1 MSRFFRCLLTA
12 LLVFTAAS
20 AFCLLLYHYDNKY
33 TQSAPQAIAGT
44 LFVSEDDLAAY
55 PVRSLWNGW
64 NFYPDVLLSPKTCEN
79 RDKSTVRSVQIGAY
93 SNFAFGSTE
102 RTPHGCGT
110 YMLTLLLPETPR
122 RYLIELPEIFSA
134 YRFYIDDELVLSA
147 GETNAEQYRSR
158 LQNRAASFKGSG
170 TVRLLLAVRDE
181 SWIYSGMTY
190 PPAFGTALGV
200 NTQRA
205 VRVCISAAMLTLMLL
220 FASFALWLCLGSMR
234 CPPNS
239 RLFLLLSLSAAV
251 LLSGPVVHAL
261 KALPVQPWYTI
272 ELVSGYLTTLLIVLL
287 HGRICA
293 LPNAVRKAAV
303 LVCAG
308 ICGAALLCGVCAAH
322 LSEWSIR
329 AFSDL
334 TVLFRLAVTVYLLG
348 SALYAARRR
357 EWHAGAL
364 FCADIFYGTLFLWD
378 CLLPAYEPILGKWFY
393 EWGCLL
399 LVCVLGAVFWQDIA
413 QGYRRSLT
421 FTEEQRQMAR
431 QLAMQKAHFAQISEK
446 IEESRRQRHDFRQH
460 LRTIAG
466 MAGDPEAQL
475 TYISRITALS
485 EATRPESYCHDPAV
499 DAMLYYY
506 VSSARRTGIR
516 VSVRAELSED
526 TAAFSVQFCTILGNL
541 LENALEAC
549 WRLPES
555 TEKSICL
562 HMKQQFRRLYV
573 VLENSYDG
581 EVNRRGSAFLS
592 RKHTGSGIGTASVRE
607 LTHRL
612 GGTVEF
618 EPRES
623 IFRVVLILPERA
635 DEEE

>member
-1 MSRFFRCLLTA
+1 M
-12 LLVFTAAS
+12 
-20 AFCLLLYHYDNKY
+20 
-33 TQSAPQAIAGT
+33 
-44 LFVSEDDLAAY
+44 
-55 PVRSLWNGW
+55 
-64 NFYPDVLLSPKTCEN
+64 
-79 RDKSTVRSVQIGAY
+79 
-93 SNFAFGSTE
+93 
-102 RTPHGCGT
+102 
-110 YMLTLLLPETPR
+110 
-122 RYLIELPEIFSA
+122 
-134 YRFYIDDELVLSA
+134 
-147 GETNAEQYRSR
+147 
-158 LQNRAASFKGSG
+158 
-170 TVRLLLAVRDE
+170 
-181 SWIYSGMTY
+181 
-190 PPAFGTALGV
+190 
-200 NTQRA
+200 
-205 VRVCISAAMLTLMLL
+205 
-220 FASFALWLCLGSMR
+220 
-234 CPPNS
+234 
-239 RLFLLLSLSAAV
+239 
-251 LLSGPVVHAL
+251 
-261 KALPVQPWYTI
+261 
-272 ELVSGYLTTLLIVLL
+272 
-287 HGRICA
+287 
-293 LPNAVRKAAV
+293 
-303 LVCAG
+303 
-308 ICGAALLCGVCAAH
+308 
-322 LSEWSIR
+322 
-329 AFSDL
+329 
-334 TVLFRLAVTVYLLG
+334 
-348 SALYAARRR
+348 
-357 EWHAGAL
+357 
-364 FCADIFYGTLFLWD
+364 WD

-466 MAGDPEAQL
+466 MAGDSEAQL
-475 TYISRITALS
+475 AYISRITALS

-592 RKHTGSGIGTASVRE
+592 RKHAGSGIGTASVRE
-607 LTHRL
+607 LTRRL

-618 EPRES
+618 EPQES

>member
-1 MSRFFRCLLTA
+1 MSRFFRRLLTA

-158 LQNRAASFKGSG
+158 LQNRAVSFKGSG

-308 ICGAALLCGVCAAH
+308 ICGAALLCGACAAH
-322 LSEWSIR
+322 LSEWGIR

-399 LVCVLGAVFWQDIA
+399 LVCVLGAVFW
-413 QGYRRSLT
+413 
-421 FTEEQRQMAR
+421 
-431 QLAMQKAHFAQISEK
+431 
-446 IEESRRQRHDFRQH
+446 
-460 LRTIAG
+460 
-466 MAGDPEAQL
+466 
-475 TYISRITALS
+475 
-485 EATRPESYCHDPAV
+485 
-499 DAMLYYY
+499 
-506 VSSARRTGIR
+506 
-516 VSVRAELSED
+516 
-526 TAAFSVQFCTILGNL
+526 
-541 LENALEAC
+541 
-549 WRLPES
+549 
-555 TEKSICL
+555 
-562 HMKQQFRRLYV
+562 
-573 VLENSYDG
+573 
-581 EVNRRGSAFLS
+581 
-592 RKHTGSGIGTASVRE
+592 
-607 LTHRL
+607 
-612 GGTVEF
+612 
-618 EPRES
+618 
-623 IFRVVLILPERA
+623 
-635 DEEE
+635 

>member
-1 MSRFFRCLLTA
+1 MSRFFRRLLTA

-122 RYLIELPEIFSA
+122 QYLIELPEIFSA

-147 GETNAEQYRSR
+147 GETNAEQYRSW
-158 LQNRAASFKGSG
+158 LQNRAVSFEGSG

-293 LPNAVRKAAV
+293 LPNAVRKAADFYKVPPERIIV
-303 LVCAG
+303 LFDDISLAPGRLRIRKTGSAG
-308 ICGAALLCGVCAAH
+308 GHNGIKSIIGNIGQDFPRVKIGVGEKPRPEYDLADWVLSRLTQAEKKAVEARYDDICGAL
-322 LSEWSIR
+322 
-329 AFSDL
+329 
-334 TVLFRLAVTVYLLG
+334 
-348 SALYAARRR
+348 
-357 EWHAGAL
+357 
-364 FCADIFYGTLFLWD
+364 
-378 CLLPAYEPILGKWFY
+378 
-393 EWGCLL
+393 
-399 LVCVLGAVFWQDIA
+399 
-413 QGYRRSLT
+413 
-421 FTEEQRQMAR
+421 
-431 QLAMQKAHFAQISEK
+431 
-446 IEESRRQRHDFRQH
+446 
-460 LRTIAG
+460 
-466 MAGDPEAQL
+466 
-475 TYISRITALS
+475 
-485 EATRPESYCHDPAV
+485 
-499 DAMLYYY
+499 
-506 VSSARRTGIR
+506 
-516 VSVRAELSED
+516 ELMMKGQFD
-526 TAAFSVQFCTILGNL
+526 TA
-541 LENALEAC
+541 
-549 WRLPES
+549 
-555 TEKSICL
+555 
-562 HMKQQFRRLYV
+562 M
-573 VLENSYDG
+573 
-581 EVNRRGSAFLS
+581 S
-592 RKHTGSGIGTASVRE
+592 RYNG
-607 LTHRL
+607 
-612 GGTVEF
+612 
-618 EPRES
+618 
-623 IFRVVLILPERA
+623 
-635 DEEE
+635 

>member
-1 MSRFFRCLLTA
+1 MSRFFRRLLTA

-158 LQNRAASFKGSG
+158 LQNRAVSFKGSG

-251 LLSGPVVHAL
+251 LLS
-261 KALPVQPWYTI
+261 
-272 ELVSGYLTTLLIVLL
+272 
-287 HGRICA
+287 
-293 LPNAVRKAAV
+293 
-303 LVCAG
+303 
-308 ICGAALLCGVCAAH
+308 
-322 LSEWSIR
+322 
-329 AFSDL
+329 
-334 TVLFRLAVTVYLLG
+334 
-348 SALYAARRR
+348 
-357 EWHAGAL
+357 
-364 FCADIFYGTLFLWD
+364 
-378 CLLPAYEPILGKWFY
+378 
-393 EWGCLL
+393 
-399 LVCVLGAVFWQDIA
+399 
-413 QGYRRSLT
+413 RSRS
-421 FTEEQRQMAR
+421 FMR
-431 QLAMQKAHFAQISEK
+431 
-446 IEESRRQRHDFRQH
+446 
-460 LRTIAG
+460 
-466 MAGDPEAQL
+466 
-475 TYISRITALS
+475 
-485 EATRPESYCHDPAV
+485 
-499 DAMLYYY
+499 
-506 VSSARRTGIR
+506 
-516 VSVRAELSED
+516 
-526 TAAFSVQFCTILGNL
+526 
-541 LENALEAC
+541 
-549 WRLPES
+549 
-555 TEKSICL
+555 
-562 HMKQQFRRLYV
+562 
-573 VLENSYDG
+573 
-581 EVNRRGSAFLS
+581 
-592 RKHTGSGIGTASVRE
+592 
-607 LTHRL
+607 
-612 GGTVEF
+612 
-618 EPRES
+618 
-623 IFRVVLILPERA
+623 
-635 DEEE
+635 